1 MLVNFNYLK
10 LLAKHTLNN
19 LFSIY
24 VLELNQP
31 PEAEEEAA
39 RWPAPSERCEH
50 RWVIFTY
57 PTSCENFFKYFLVI
71 TLLY

>member
-39 RWPAPSERCEH
+39 R
-50 RWVIFTY
+50 
-57 PTSCENFFKYFLVI
+57 
-71 TLLY
+71 